1 MFCCPD
7 PDAAPDQGPDP
18 EPAPDLAPDPDPA
31 PHFLYNEPPKLH
43 YQNIVCST
51 LKFAPNGPGQP
62 LAQIQIQIQVQI
74 QVQIQLQMSSKMGP
88 LNFIT
93 RISFFPR

>member
-18 EPAPDLAPDPDPA
+18 DPAPDLAPDPA
-31 PHFLYNEPPKLH
+31 PDFLQNE
-43 YQNIVCST
+43 
-51 LKFAPNGPGQP
+51 
-62 LAQIQIQIQVQI
+62 
-74 QVQIQLQMSSKMGP
+74 P

-93 RISFFPR
+93 RISSVPH